1 MVEIPNSF
9 GVKAFAN
16 SLIALQTKD
25 QLAALPQRLKGSKY
39 LILGGGSNLLLTS
52 DFDGIVVLNQLR
64 GVQVS
69 PLSDD
74 TSIITCGAGQSWADF
89 VDDQVAQGWNG
100 LENLSL
106 IPGCVGASPIQN
118 IGAYGV
124 EVCDRISH
132 LEAFNLHSGEFK
144 IFSKEDC
151 QFAYRDSIFKRLEM
165 RQWLITSVSFKLARK
180 LPLVLSYAGLGQAAK
195 TIAAQRG
202 TNDLL
207 AADVATAVK
216 NIRRS
221 KLPDPKV
228 IGNAGS
234 FFKNPVVSF
243 DAAAG
248 LQLNF
253 PNLPSYPVATLEAG
267 APSQKKISAGWLIE
281 QCGWK
286 GFRRGDAGVHKDHA
300 LVLVNYGRATGQEI
314 WTLATEIQTSVF
326 KRFGLHLEPEP
337 IVL

>member
-9 GVKAFAN
+9 GVKAFAS
-16 SLIALQTKD
+16 SLITLQTKD
-25 QLAALPQRLKGSKY
+25 QLSTLPQRLKGTKY
-39 LILGGGSNLLLTS
+39 LILGGGSNLLLTR
-52 DFDGIVVLNQLR
+52 DFDGIVVLNQLG
-64 GVQVS
+64 GVEVS
-69 PLSDD
+69 PQPDD
-74 TSIITCGAGQSWADF
+74 TAIITCGAGENWSGF
-89 VDDQVAQGWNG
+89 VDDQVALGWNG

-165 RQWLITSVSFKLARK
+165 HQWLITSVSFELAKK
-180 LPLVLSYAGLGQAAK
+180 LPLVLSYAGLGDAVK
-195 TIAAQRG
+195 TVAAQRG
-202 TNDLL
+202 TDDLL

-221 KLPDPKV
+221 KLPDPNV

-234 FFKNPVVSF
+234 FFKNPIVSL
-243 DAAAG
+243 DEAAG

-253 PNLPSYPVATLEAG
+253 PNIPSYPVAKLEAG
-267 APSQKKISAGWLIE
+267 APSRKKISAGWLID

-300 LVLVNYGRATGQEI
+300 LVLVNHGGATGQEI
-314 WTLATEIQTSVF
+314 WALATEIQSSVF

>member
-9 GVKAFAN
+9 GVKAFAT
-16 SLIALQTKD
+16 SLITLQTKD
-25 QLAALPQRLKGSKY
+25 QLATLPQRLKQSPY
-39 LILGGGSNLLLTS
+39 LILGGGSNLLLKS
-52 DFDGIVVLNQLR
+52 NFDGVVVLNQLR
-64 GVQVS
+64 GVDVS
-69 PLSDD
+69 AQPDG
-74 TSIITCGAGQSWADF
+74 TAIITCGAGENWASF
-89 VDDQVAQGWNG
+89 VDDQVASGWNG

-132 LEAFNLHSGEFK
+132 LEAFNLHSAEFK

-165 RQWLITSVSFKLARK
+165 RQWLITSVSFNLAKK
-180 LPLVLSYAGLGQAAK
+180 LPLVLSYGSLGDAA
-195 TIAAQRG
+195 TAIAEQRKASAL
-202 TNDLL
+202 T

-216 NIRRS
+216 NIRQS
-221 KLPDPKV
+221 KLPDPKI

-234 FFKNPVVSF
+234 FFKNPTVSF
-243 DAAAG
+243 DVAAS

-253 PNLPSYPVATLEAG
+253 PTIPSYPVAKLEAG
-267 APSQKKISAGWLIE
+267 APTEKKISAGWLID

-300 LVLVNYGRATGQEI
+300 LVLVNYGGATGQEI
-314 WTLATEIQTSVF
+314 WTLATEIQSSVF